1 MRHAQVL
8 IGVGMKHLVKLLESI
23 QSLCVVDTVCK
34 YIFWAGLLTHN
45 VLCYDTDTAE
55 FQFSVAMLVIDTALF
70 ICYMYGKHTYGF
82 RKAFVWF
89 LSIIVLP
96 VAAVYIVF
104 RLVSRGLAMLTAF
117 VMMCCPK
124 PRDGGNWNNPVVRFL
139 EWVYDNEPC

>member
-1 MRHAQVL
+1 ML
-8 IGVGMKHLVKLLESI
+8 IGVCMKYLVKLLESI
-23 QSLCVVDTVCK
+23 PSLCVVDTIFK
-34 YIFWAGLLTHN
+34 YIFWAGLFTLN
-45 VLCYDTDTAE
+45 VLYYDTDTAG
-55 FQFSVAMLVIDTALF
+55 FQFSVAMLVIETAMF
-70 ICYMYGKHTYGF
+70 VCYMYWKHTYGF

-104 RLVSRGLAMLTAF
+104 RLVSRGLAMLTAL

-124 PRDGGNWNNPVVRFL
+124 PRDGEKWSNPVVRFL